1 MEQPRRSNNIYPILD
16 RMLSRRAKAEVT
28 GSLGFVIWL
37 YGLSGSGKST
47 IATLLERKIH
57 SRGIATCLLD
67 GDNLRSG
74 LTSDLGFGDDD
85 RRENIRRAAEVAKLI
100 MQNGITTICAF
111 ITPRQEFR
119 DLAKQIIGEDD
130 FIDVFVDCSA
140 KCCETRDVK
149 GLYASANSG
158 KLQQFTAKGSAF
170 EAPESPGLHLDAEHQ
185 PVGESVERVF
195 AAVLPR
201 IARPL

>member
-1 MEQPRRSNNIYPILD
+1 MEQPRRANNIYPILD
-16 RMLSRRAKAEVT
+16 RMLSRSAKAEVT

-57 SRGIATCLLD
+57 SRGVATCLLD

-74 LTSDLGFGDDD
+74 LTSDLGFGDDE
-85 RRENIRRAAEVAKLI
+85 RRENIRRAAEVAKL
-100 MQNGITTICAF
+100 MVQNGITTICAF
-111 ITPRQEFR
+111 ITPRQELR
-119 DLAKQIIGEDD
+119 DLAREIIGEDD
-130 FIDVFVDCSA
+130 FYDVFVDCSVS
-140 KCCETRDVK
+140 CCEARDVK

-158 KLQQFTAKGSAF
+158 KLQQFTGKGSVF
-170 EAPESPGLHLDAEHQ
+170 EAPESPGLHLDAEHL
-185 PVGESVERVF
+185 PIEESAERVF

-201 IARPL
+201 IAPSL